1 MGQHRKDWQ
10 VRMKVEDLFA
20 KDAVITDYFTV
31 SLGHRCSSDVLG
43 LTTPTQSQPNF
54 SILVSGDGTAGKVA
68 FGGHVADSSIS
79 RSVSS
84 CAISCRM
91 EIWHETGNYW
101 EPYASSATANHVT
114 PSYVASWD
122 ASDCSR
128 DLVVPATDGPTYSPA
143 SRDADIIYLRY
154 VVWDLNSD

>member
-1 MGQHRKDWQ
+1 
-10 VRMKVEDLFA
+10 
-20 KDAVITDYFTV
+20 
-31 SLGHRCSSDVLG
+31 
-43 LTTPTQSQPNF
+43 
-54 SILVSGDGTAGKVA
+54 
-68 FGGHVADSSIS
+68 
-79 RSVSS
+79 
-84 CAISCRM
+84 M

-122 ASDCSR
+122 ASDCSW